1 MYVILDIKLGDRMIV
16 VTGAGGFIGSAMIG
30 YLNSI
35 GETNICAVDDMPHP
49 DQYKNLVGK
58 QFNLISTSE
67 MEDLLS
73 YQPGV
78 IRGVIHLGAN
88 SNTLANDWASV
99 YKTNVLST
107 RQWANLARRDHIP
120 FVFASS
126 AAVYGNGNGPLNQY
140 AFSKQVSE
148 NELDWGVV
156 KLRFFNVYG
165 PNEYHKGRMASTI
178 YNWHSQILETGSIKI
193 FNDSDQYYRDF
204 IYVEDVCRACWHFI
218 ENFQPGTYDLG
229 TGRSESFERVAREL
243 VKHYDNEVYFNY
255 IPMPSDLAKQYQTD
269 TKANT
274 EALTKA
280 GFDTTICRS
289 VKEGIEDYVPYLKD
303 GRYL

>member
-1 MYVILDIKLGDRMIV
+1 MII
-16 VTGAGGFIGSAMIG
+16 VTGAGGFIGSVMIG

-35 GETNICAVDDMPHP
+35 GITDIIAVDDMPHP
-49 DQYKNLVGK
+49 EQYKNLVGK
-58 QFNLISTSE
+58 QFRMIATNE
-67 MEDLLS
+67 MESMLA
-73 YQPGV
+73 YQPGE
-78 IRGVIHLGAN
+78 IQGIIHLGAN

-107 RQWANLARRDHIP
+107 RQWANLARRDYIP

-148 NELDWGVV
+148 HELGQGSVN
-156 KLRFFNVYG
+156 LRFFNVYG

-193 FNDSDQYYRDF
+193 FKDSDQYYRDF

-218 ENFQPGTYDLG
+218 EHFEPGTYDLG

-243 VKHYDNEVYFNY
+243 VKHYEEEVYFDY
-255 IPMPSDLAKQYQTD
+255 IDMPSDLAKQYQTD
-269 TKANT
+269 TKANV
-274 EALTKA
+274 EALTRA
-280 GFDTTICRS
+280 GFDTTICRT
-289 VKEGIEDYVPYLKD
+289 VKEGIEDYVPFLKD
-303 GRYL
+303 RQFL

>member
-1 MYVILDIKLGDRMIV
+1 MII
-16 VTGAGGFIGSAMIG
+16 VTGAGGFIGSVMVG

-35 GETNICAVDDMPHP
+35 GITDIVAVDDMPHP
-49 DQYKNLVGK
+49 EQYKNLVGK
-58 QFNLISTSE
+58 KFRLISTNE
-67 MEDLLS
+67 MESMLAF
-73 YQPGV
+73 QPGS
-78 IRGVIHLGAN
+78 IQGVIHLGAN

-107 RQWANLARRDHIP
+107 RQWANLAARDYIP

-140 AFSKQVSE
+140 AFSKAVSE
-148 NELDWGVV
+148 QELTSNAAV
-156 KLRFFNVYG
+156 LRFFNVYG

-193 FNDSDQYYRDF
+193 FKDSDQYYRDF

-218 ENFQPGTYDLG
+218 ENFQPGVYDLG
-229 TGRSESFERVAREL
+229 TGRSENFERVAREL
-243 VKHYDNEVYFNY
+243 VKHYDEEVYFNY
-255 IPMPSDLAKQYQTD
+255 IDMPTDLSKQYQTD
-269 TKANT
+269 TKADT
-274 EALTKA
+274 KALTNA
-280 GFDTTICRS
+280 GFDTTICRTVS
-289 VKEGIEDYVPYLKD
+289 EGIEDYVPFLKE